1 MKAFAEDLKALSEAT
16 QVLRSANSALQEP
29 TYSLLQVVFD
39 VGLWTTTEIQ
49 GFDVVTMVRRPA
61 DKDISSPCTS
71 LLS

>member
-16 QVLRSANSALQEP
+16 QVLRSATSAVQEP

-39 VGLWTTTEIQ
+39 VGLRTMTDIQ

-61 DKDISSPCTS
+61 ENDTSSPRTS